1 MLKKKKKENNYSIS
15 LIENYL
21 IMFNK
26 LVLKY
31 FSLAWQTTE

>member
-1 MLKKKKKENNYSIS
+1 MLDTEKNKNNYSIS

-31 FSLAWQTTE
+31 FRLAWQTTE